1 MHTIK
6 SKRLMEQKM
15 RCNSQLIDSYIK
27 DRRQE
32 MRRFADS
39 MGYGSLMRVER
50 RKLKATNE
58 KRA

>member
-1 MHTIK
+1 
-6 SKRLMEQKM
+6 MEQKM